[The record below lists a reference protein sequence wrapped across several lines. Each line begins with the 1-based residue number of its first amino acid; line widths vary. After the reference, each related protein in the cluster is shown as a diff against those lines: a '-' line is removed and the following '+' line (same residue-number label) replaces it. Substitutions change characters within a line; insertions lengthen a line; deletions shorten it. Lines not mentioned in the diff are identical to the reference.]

1 MEIKN
6 KTFKFRPNRAC
17 DGPGAPINDERADWA
32 EIAVVAFAA
41 EIFTAPKEQSVH
53 DESVQDL
60 LTDMMHLCDR
70 EKIDF
75 SECLRMAAVN
85 YEEER

>member
-6 KTFKFRPNRAC
+6 KTFKFRPKRAC
-17 DGPGAPINDERADWA
+17 DGPGSPTNDERADWA
-32 EIAVVAFAA
+32 EIGIIEYARRAFDACDERNVRA
-41 EIFTAPKEQSVH
+41 YSVG
-53 DESVQDL
+53 DFL
-60 LTDMMHLCDR
+60 CNLMHFCDR

-75 SECLRMAAVN
+75 SGCLKAATGS